1 MLKKITLTLLI
12 CLVLFSSAQAAP
24 PPNPAPKVIYGYD
37 REFPP
42 YSYQE
47 AGGKPVGFEV
57 DLVESIFRGKDVNLQ
72 MRPLDW
78 DMIQL
83 ELANEQITFTSGMVK
98 TKQRAE
104 IYLFSEKPTI
114 AANIRFF
121 TKNNNRVANASLL
134 RGQTVSVEEGSY
146 PQRLMEQYGG
156 IIIKTYKTKQDALKA
171 LYKDDVYAYCG
182 PEANAYYIM
191 NKLKLTGI
199 TAMGTPLKLSQMYFA
214 VNIERPDVLE
224 TINEGMRRLIA
235 NGEYDRIYRK
245 WFVLELLDE
254 ERDKLIES
262 ATNASISAYAPY
274 SHKTNGAAVLT
285 MSGKI
290 YTGAR
295 IENAETTLNTS
306 ALRSALISAASAGD
320 MEIRAAVTTDE
331 RGNVQP
337 ASSDDRQLL
346 YEFNRGALIIL
357 QDSANSYVTK
367 TAGELLPTPVVNM
380 PAELLEE

>member
-214 VNIERPDVLE
+214 VNIERQDVLE

-295 IENAETTLNTS
+295 IENAEATLNTS

-380 PAELLEE
+380 PVELLEE